1 MNVFIKHLALTVFL
15 ACATLGARA
24 EHHWDE
30 VTYNTVP
37 LGEGIYALIA
47 EGGNIAVA
55 IGDDGTFLIDDQFA
69 PLTRKLLGQIETL
82 GGGIPRFLINTHWHY
97 DHTGANENLGADGTL
112 IVAHDNVR
120 KRLAVDNRIEPLG
133 VEAPALSREGLPVV
147 TFSRDTSFHINGETI
162 RALHVAHAHTD
173 GDAIVHFEKAN
184 VIHAGDVWFNGF
196 YPFIDIAHGG
206 SLAGT
211 IAAVDRILD
220 LADDNTRIVPGHGP
234 VGNRQQLTEYRE
246 MLSQIKSRLSEL
258 KQQGKSLQE
267 VIAIAP
273 TKSLDEEWGDGF
285 LSPEKWLKIIYD
297 GLEMP

>member
-1 MNVFIKHLALTVFL
+1 MNAFIKHLALTVFL
-15 ACATLGARA
+15 ACAALGARA
-24 EHHWDE
+24 EHHWDD

-97 DHTGANENLGADGTL
+97 DHAGANENLGAAGTL

-120 KRLAVDNRIEPLG
+120 KRLAVDNRIDALG
-133 VEAPALSREGLPVV
+133 VDVPALSREGLPVV
-147 TFSRDTSFHINGETI
+147 TFSRDTRFHINGETI
-162 RALHVAHAHTD
+162 HAFHVAHAHTD
-173 GDAIVHFEKAN
+173 GDTVVHFEKAN

-196 YPFIDIAHGG
+196 YPFIDVAHGG

-211 IAAVDRILD
+211 IAAVEKILA
-220 LADDNTRIVPGHGP
+220 LADDDTRIVPGHGP

-246 MLSQIKSRLSEL
+246 MLSQVKSQLSEL